1 MDIPNI
7 SHDSDAGHGAS
18 HDGTPLHTGVG
29 AALGADGHDYRDPY
43 DDQSQALG
51 ASATG
56 SELGNPNE
64 YEHYWFYQGK
74 DGYCAPSSVTQVI
87 EAQSGHSIDGYSAAV
102 SEAHKLGIPFD
113 GSGMTMPQA
122 QELLNGFGVQSH
134 LEQPASAQQGLDE
147 LAQYLE
153 QGKSVI
159 LSVNADPI
167 WYGTETSSDNPDGG
181 PDHALVVT
189 AINAQTGEVTLS
201 DPGSPDGNQEQV
213 PLSTFMEAWEA
224 SGCEMLVTDHA
235 AGTEDAQVW
244 SDTERIEGIA
254 TDTVHHGETEA
265 GFVIVSIALGMGVR
279 RAARAARARMTDDQ
293 RDAGLNG
300 LGEIGA

>member
-1 MDIPNI
+1 METPDIF
-7 SHDSDAGHGAS
+7 
-18 HDGTPLHTGVG
+18 HDGGTGHDGEHHGVTPLHSGVG
-29 AALGADGHDYRDPY
+29 GNDGYAHHNPY
-43 DDQSQALG
+43 EDQSQPLG
-51 ASATG
+51 AAATG
-56 SELGNPNE
+56 TEIGNPNE
-64 YEHYWFYQGK
+64 YEHYWFFQGK

-87 EAQSGHSIDGYSAAV
+87 EAQSGHTIGGYSMV
-102 SEAHKLGIPFD
+102 VNEAHKLGIPFD

-122 QELLNGFGVQSH
+122 QELLNAFGVPSH

-167 WYGTETSSDNPDGG
+167 WYGTQTSSDNPDGG

-189 AINAQTGEVTLS
+189 AINSQTGEVTLS
-201 DPGSPDGNQEQV
+201 DPGSPNGDEEQV

-224 SGCEMLVTDHA
+224 SGCEMIVTDHA
-235 AGTEDAQVW
+235 AGTEDSQVW
-244 SDTERIEGIA
+244 SDTERVEGVAA
-254 TDTVHHGETEA
+254 TTVHHGETEA
-265 GFVIVSIALGMGVR
+265 GFVILSVVLGMGIR

-293 RDAGLNG
+293 QDVGRTG